1 MWLKFKQ
8 GVHHKMPPARLQLLL
23 SIPVIGG
30 LVQKRCSIPK
40 PLGAHTA
47 LKSSLAD
54 HLQAVNATLD
64 PREQLQCIIIVTTAW
79 TVDNGIITPTF
90 RVKRHR
96 IEEIYAANY
105 ERWEASGKK
114 MIWQAD

>member
-1 MWLKFKQ
+1 
-8 GVHHKMPPARLQLLL
+8 MPPARLQLLL